1 MQADDSSNDDE
12 MEDLMPPVRKL
23 LRIALASEPAIKNKQ
38 RWRDAPDAFLLP
50 FVRFA
55 HSKREFR
62 ASPLAACGG
71 GGNAKDGGGALEEP
85 PSDEEVAAETVQMLL
100 AFVRYA
106 EAAEARGLLPMAGDV
121 ERMRPLYMQHFMVM
135 LPPTTRDAD
144 GGRVLL
150 VQLRQLAKASEDV
163 LEQIVCWFFIH
174 SCLIPELTLPGLCI
188 VYDVSGVTLQ
198 DAYRLLR
205 MDFPRIA
212 PQGCFPIRIRRV
224 VVTNQPWWMSVVWGA
239 VSKMLDAKLRSRIT
253 FLGDDAKVL
262 HQTIGKGGLPQTLG
276 GASGGGEGWL
286 RECSLRGHLLQ
297 RLDPPLASQEFQR
310 RSGWRVVSV

>member
-106 EAAEARGLLPMAGDV
+106 EAAEAHMLCDPELPR
-121 ERMRPLYMQHFMVM
+121 EIP
-135 LPPTTRDAD
+135 